1 MIKNLKWNNVATKW
15 RGIDTFTDSVHEVIC
30 TISLGGSRCTS
41 TKFIYKDEVNCHIA
55 TFVIRLTI
63 RILFSWP
70 IAMQCNVS
78 FYQMFFYHKKKK
90 CTFILCFENQ
100 SQRRI
105 WLANNVIIQWNTV
118 LTSSFFHKG
127 LIICLL

>member
-1 MIKNLKWNNVATKW
+1 MLPAMYSVLQFWWLDIWKSLILKGHWHFYKFCPRSN
-15 RGIDTFTDSVHEVIC
+15 
-30 TISLGGSRCTS
+30 TISLSSRCTS
-41 TKFIYKDEVNCHIA
+41 IKFIYKDEVNCHIA

-70 IAMQCNVS
+70 IAMQCNAS

-90 CTFILCFENQ
+90 CTFILCFKNQ

-118 LTSSFFHKG
+118 LTSSFFS
-127 LIICLL
+127 